1 MPKRVHLA
9 KTLSLLPIQTGIAES
24 RSRYR
29 LRRAGHYWRY
39 SFSENNE
46 IIYLKN
52 YNRETLAAV
61 AELRSKVKHK
71 SYSSA
76 RKVIESL
83 EADKSS

>member
-1 MPKRVHLA
+1 MPKRVDLT

-52 YNRETLAAV
+52 YITLGILGDACV
-61 AELRSKVKHK
+61 NLS
-71 SYSSA
+71 
-76 RKVIESL
+76 
-83 EADKSS
+83 